1 MHFRASHERQPARLT
16 AAIDHLV
23 YGVPE
28 LSAGVQLLA
37 ERLGVTAAAG
47 GSHEARGSHNALLS
61 LGAGAYLEIIA
72 PDPGQPPPSRP
83 RPFGLDSLAE
93 PRLVTYA
100 VHAAQPHAVPNAVGQ
115 SAALPPPAAWLRLDQ
130 WRAQAAARN
139 YDPGPVAA
147 MSRRRPDGTLLS
159 WHLCQRPVL
168 PFGGVVP
175 FLIDW
180 GDAKSPAGTTPIGC
194 RLLAL
199 EVSTP
204 DQQAVDAAIG
214 ALGVALR
221 VREGDQPTLHAT
233 LATPHGIVEL
243 T

>member
-1 MHFRASHERQPARLT
+1 MVT

-23 YGVPE
+23 YAVPE
-28 LSAGVQLLA
+28 LAAGVRQLA

-47 GSHEARGSHNALLS
+47 GSHEGRGSHNALLS
-61 LGAGAYLEIIA
+61 LGAGTYLEIIA
-72 PDPGQPPPSRP
+72 PDPDQPPPPRP
-83 RPFGLDSLAE
+83 RPFGLDALSE
-93 PRLVTYA
+93 PRLVTFA
-100 VHAAQPHAVPNAVGQ
+100 VHEVRP
-115 SAALPPPAAWLRLDQ
+115 SALLPASGRSAPLPPAAAGQHLHQ
-130 WRAQAAARN
+130 WRVRAAARG
-139 YDPGPVAA
+139 YEPGPVAA

-159 WHLCQRPVL
+159 WRLCQHPAP

-180 GDAKSPAGTTPIGC
+180 GNAESPAATAPIGC

-204 DQQAVDAAIG
+204 DAAAVGAALR
-214 ALGVALR
+214 ALGVAVCVRNGARPALR
-221 VREGDQPTLHAT
+221 AT
-233 LATPHGIVEL
+233 LVTPRGTVEL